1 MANRYGDYD
10 MNNFYF
16 ELKTFLENH
25 KYSELLQI
33 ISDIVKEQEDDE

>member
-16 ELKTFLENH
+16 ELKAFLENH